1 MFLTLLALFVIV
13 PFVEL
18 YILIELGKSIGALP
32 TLGIVVITGIA
43 GAALAK
49 HQGLGVWQRIQT
61 ELSYGHMPGDVLFD
75 GVLILIG
82 SVLLLTPGILTDI
95 TGFILLIP
103 PGRFMV
109 KKYVK
114 AWVDKKLQSGQMT
127 YYTHTGFDEY

>member
-1 MFLTLLALFVIV
+1 MFITLLALFVIV

-18 YILIELGKSIGALP
+18 YILIELGKSIGAIP

-49 HQGLGVWQRIQT
+49 QQGLGVWHRIQT
-61 ELSYGHMPGDVLFD
+61 ELSCGHMPGDVLFD
-75 GVLILIG
+75 GVLVLIG

-127 YYTHTGFDEY
+127 YYTNTGFDEY

>member
-1 MFLTLLALFVIV
+1 MFITYLALFVIV

-49 HQGLGVWQRIQT
+49 QQGLGVWHRIQT

-75 GVLILIG
+75 GVLVLIG

-114 AWVDKKLQSGQMT
+114 AWASKKIQSGQMT

>member
-49 HQGLGVWQRIQT
+49 HQGLGVWRRIQA

-103 PGRFMV
+103 SGRFIV

-114 AWVDKKLQSGQMT
+114 AWVSKKLQSGQMT

>member
-1 MFLTLLALFVIV
+1 MFIKLLALFVIV

-49 HQGLGVWQRIQT
+49 HQGLGVWQRIQA
-61 ELSYGHMPGDVLFD
+61 ELSSGHMPGDVLFD
-75 GVLILIG
+75 GLLVLIG

-95 TGFILLIP
+95 TGFILLVP

-114 AWVDKKLQSGQMT
+114 AWVDTKLQSGQMT
-127 YYTHTGFDEY
+127 YYTNTGFDEY